1 MFWSFRCK
9 EVDWL
14 PFLTRRFVDSVIGHI
29 RLYRK
34 AKMKLKQKSYPN
46 EESTNRMMNQYLLTN
61 FFELE
66 METSGRKTCR
76 KRISMDP
83 NYEKGAEMDFLSF

>member
-1 MFWSFRCK
+1 MYWNTRCK

-34 AKMKLKQKSYPN
+34 AKMKLKQKNYSN
-46 EESTNRMMNQYLLTN
+46 EESTYRMVNNNLLTN

-66 METSGRKTCR
+66 LEMGGKKTSR
-76 KRISMDP
+76 KRITMDP
-83 NYEKGAEMDFLSF
+83 LYERGT